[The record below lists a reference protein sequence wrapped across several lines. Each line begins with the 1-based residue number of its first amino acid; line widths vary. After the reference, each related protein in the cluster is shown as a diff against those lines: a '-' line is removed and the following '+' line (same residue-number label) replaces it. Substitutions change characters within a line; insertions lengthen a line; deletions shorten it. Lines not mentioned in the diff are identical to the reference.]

1 MSASLLSSKLKLKE
15 DTNALILNKPDTL
28 DLGVAYD
35 SSSQCNTYDFALLF
49 ANNSKALNDSLPEV
63 LNKVI
68 REGIIWI
75 AYPKKSANISTD
87 LDRDK
92 GWDILNEVYYRVVS
106 QVAIDDNWSALRIKP
121 LDAVKSSSKA
131 QHQIFKAVIEGSKSG
146 AWVKIPFN
154 VEQVF
159 GEKGIIKVKAKFDGH
174 NYRGSIANMGN
185 GPMLIVKKEIRT
197 AINKDIGDKVLVE
210 IKKDTETR
218 TVAIPVELEKLLEK
232 NPMLKEFYNSL
243 SFTNRK
249 EYAQWIAGA
258 KKEATKEK
266 RLNETKRRLK
276 AKIKNPFE
284 K

>member
-15 DTNALILNKPDTL
+15 DSNALILNKPGAL
-28 DLGVAYD
+28 ELGVAYD
-35 SSSQCNTYDFALLF
+35 SSPHGNTYDFVLLF
-49 ANNSKALNDSLPEV
+49 VNNSKTLHDSLPEV
-63 LNKVI
+63 LNKVTQ
-68 REGIIWI
+68 EGIIWI
-75 AYPKKSANISTD
+75 AYPKKSGNISTD
-87 LDRDK
+87 LSRDK
-92 GWDILNEVYYRVVS
+92 GWDILNKVYYRVVS
-106 QVAIDDNWSALRIKP
+106 QVAIDNNWSALRIKP
-121 LDAVKSSSKA
+121 VDAVKSTSSA
-131 QHQIFKAVIEGSKSG
+131 QHQIFEAVIEGNKSG

-197 AINKDIGDKVLVE
+197 AINKEIGDKVLVE

-218 TVAIPVELEKLLEK
+218 TVPIPIELEELLETD
-232 NPMLKEFYNSL
+232 PFLKEFYNSL

-249 EYAQWIAGA
+249 EYALWISSA
-258 KKEATKEK
+258 KKQATKEK

-276 AKIKNPFE
+276 ARIKNPFE